1 MFDSNP
7 KGTNCGLGS
16 QKKVLWMFG
25 VKREK
30 IVFFLQNV
38 LLHKLFLIEN
48 FKLHYAKSIKVEI
61 ERFSIEIAVCSVF
74 GRKPNAPH

>member
-1 MFDSNP
+1 MWPGESE
-7 KGTNCGLGS
+7 KGPLDVRG
-16 QKKVLWMFG
+16 KE
-25 VKREK
+25 RE